1 MIHIRTKK
9 LRQFLYLDLA
19 LYCCLAIFGSS
30 CSTPTTLFQETNESS
45 TLSVNQ
51 LSDKVTDPQLK
62 PGDKLTISIWGHE
75 DLSIGSVNS
84 VYNSNE
90 ETGKWVVIDD
100 DGLVNLPKLGRV
112 PIKGY
117 TIKEANYFLEQQYSK
132 HLKDPIINVK
142 VLNHYV
148 SILGEV
154 KNPGKYKIDNEN
166 VSLVELIAQAN
177 GLTDYARQ
185 DGIRLIRQEKNQSKN
200 YKIDFSKAEQFHQQN
215 IQIQPDDVV
224 YVIPK
229 KGKEVGQKA
238 AKAAPFV
245 GIITGLAVLV
255 SIFLN

>member
-1 MIHIRTKK
+1 M
-9 LRQFLYLDLA
+9 LA
-19 LYCCLAIFGSS
+19 KDNLLVILICVSLFTG
-30 CSTPTTLFQETNESS
+30 CSTPTILFQDTDEST
-45 TLSVNQ
+45 TLSATQ
-51 LSDKVTDPQLK
+51 LSKEISDPQLA

-100 DGLVNLPKLGRV
+100 DGFVNLPKLGRLL
-112 PIKGY
+112 IKGY
-117 TIKEANYFLEQQYSK
+117 TLKEANFFLEQQYATL
-132 HLKDPIINVK
+132 LKDPIINVK

-154 KNPGKYKIDNEN
+154 KSPGKYKIDNEN
-166 VSLVELIAQAN
+166 ITLIELIAQAN

-185 DGIRLIRQEKNQSKN
+185 DGIRIIRKENKSAKN
-200 YKIDFSKAEQFHQQN
+200 YKIDFSKAENFHNQN
-215 IQIQPDDVV
+215 IQILPDDVV

-245 GIITGLAVLV
+245 GIITGVAVLI
-255 SIFLN
+255 SLFLN